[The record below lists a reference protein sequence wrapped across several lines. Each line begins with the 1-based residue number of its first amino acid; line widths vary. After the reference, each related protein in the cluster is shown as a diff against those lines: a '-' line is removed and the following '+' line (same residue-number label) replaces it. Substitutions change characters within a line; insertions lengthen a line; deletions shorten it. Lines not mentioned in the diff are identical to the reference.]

1 MPLVKNEGKRGVVL
15 ASVSSKG
22 LEQLLELDIVE
33 GPTKIG
39 NHGTMTD
46 RDPGWIIGK
55 TLFSLQLTLNIIGNK
70 MLGVCSS
77 AGAREVLL
85 LNKHCLR

>member
-22 LEQLLELDIVE
+22 LEQLLELEIVE
-33 GPTKIG
+33 GPTKTG

-46 RDPGWIIGK
+46 PWLAIVRASEAEAQKG
-55 TLFSLQLTLNIIGNK
+55 
-70 MLGVCSS
+70 
-77 AGAREVLL
+77 R
-85 LNKHCLR
+85 